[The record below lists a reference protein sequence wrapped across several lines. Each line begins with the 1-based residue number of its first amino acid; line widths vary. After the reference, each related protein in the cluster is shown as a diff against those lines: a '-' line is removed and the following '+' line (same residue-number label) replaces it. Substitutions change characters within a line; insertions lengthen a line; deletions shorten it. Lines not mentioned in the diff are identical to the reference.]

1 MLKRLILPLVFAL
14 FATSCISSNDL
25 TLVRTATYGAY
36 TSGDAVLAAN
46 HSPIKIILQ
55 ENGSSSEPGTAIAS
69 AMEQYGPK
77 WFRATYSSTVI
88 GHNTQGYELR
98 WVYNAPINANED
110 RLCDKDYANSL
121 ERSKEPTHTLLA
133 AFCRKSTFLSSIRAT
148 IIEDLNTDK
157 FRKTV
162 GYMGRKLMPIRNPDR
177 IENCKK
183 IEECL

>member
-1 MLKRLILPLVFAL
+1 MLKRFISPLVFAL
-14 FATSCISSNDL
+14 FTASCISSGDL

-46 HSPIKIILQ
+46 HSPIKIVLQ
-55 ENGSSSEPGTAIAS
+55 ESVSSPEPGAAITS

-77 WFRATYSSTVI
+77 WFRATYSSTVAD
-88 GHNTQGYELR
+88 HNTQGYELR
-98 WVYNAPINANED
+98 WIYNAPINANED
-110 RLCDKDYANSL
+110 RLCDDDYGNSL
-121 ERSKEPTHTLLA
+121 EISKEPTHTLLA

-177 IENCKK
+177 IENCRT

>member
-1 MLKRLILPLVFAL
+1 MLKRLVSPLIFAL
-14 FATSCISSNDL
+14 FTTSCISSGDL

-46 HSPIKIILQ
+46 HSPIKITLQ
-55 ENGSSSEPGTAIAS
+55 ENVSSPEPGKAIAS

-77 WFRATYSSTVI
+77 WFRANYSSTMTD
-88 GHNTQGYELR
+88 HKTQGYELR
-98 WVYNAPINANED
+98 WFYNAPINANED
-110 RLCDKDYANSL
+110 RLCDDDYANSL
-121 ERSKEPTHTLLA
+121 EESEAPTHILLG

-148 IIEDLNTDK
+148 IVEDFNTDK
-157 FRKTV
+157 FRRTV
-162 GYMGRKLMPIRNPDR
+162 GYMGWKLMPIRNPDR